1 MPVTRWIFL
10 TWIALAQAVEYFN
23 IGGIF
28 SPFNSDGTQN
38 DDEVQAIAAFMLG
51 IRYVNADPSSLPG
64 YTVRGT
70 IRMSF
75 STREAISAAYE
86 LMETSFGSGVDVIMS
101 TSSSSVSSYM
111 NTSLKSTTFLL
122 HDLLRQYGYSH
133 MVLNDTDGMLSLG
146 IQYENH
152 LRIVPSSSYEV
163 ESLVYCWS
171 KLTIW
176 L

>member
-1 MPVTRWIFL
+1 MVGIL
-10 TWIALAQAVEYFN
+10 TLFSLFALSRAKYFD

-51 IRYVNADPSSLPG
+51 IRYVNANPSYFPG

-70 IRMSF
+70 IRMSS
-75 STREAISAAYE
+75 STREAISGAYE
-86 LMETSFGSGVDVIMS
+86 LMETFGSGVDAIMS
-101 TSSSSVSSYM
+101 TSSSSVSSVM
-111 NTSLKSTTFLL
+111 NISLKSTTFLL
-122 HDLLRQYGYSH
+122 HDLLREYGFSH

-163 ESLVYCWS
+163 SNRPRSNNLI
-171 KLTIW
+171 LP
-176 L
+176 

>member
-1 MPVTRWIFL
+1 MVGIL
-10 TWIALAQAVEYFN
+10 TLFSLFALSRAKYFD

-51 IRYVNADPSSLPG
+51 IHYVNANPSYFPG

-70 IRMSF
+70 IRMSS
-75 STREAISAAYE
+75 STRDAISAAYE
-86 LMETSFGSGVDVIMS
+86 LMETSFGSGVDAIMS
-101 TSSSSVSSYM
+101 TSSSSVSSVM
-111 NTSLKSTTFLL
+111 NISLKSTTFLL
-122 HDLLRQYGYSH
+122 HDLLREYGFSH

-163 ESLVYCWS
+163 SNRPRSNNLI
-171 KLTIW
+171 LP
-176 L
+176 